1 MVDLKRCPFCGGEP
15 TVDRELLS
23 GHWVYQVRCQ
33 ECYGSGPRI
42 NVKAKAIEAW
52 NNRAKEDA

>member
-1 MVDLKRCPFCGGEP
+1 MEDLKRCPFCGGEP

-23 GHWVYQVRCQ
+23 SHWVYQVRCTQ
-33 ECYGSGPRI
+33 CFGSGPRI

-52 NNRAKEDA
+52 NRRTEK